1 MAGPP
6 LDAVALVQAQ
16 WARERPDVDTAPV
29 GVIGRL
35 HRLANAL
42 TRELEVVFDAHGL
55 CEGDFDVLATLRRS
69 GGDRTAGEL
78 AAATMVTSGGL
89 TKRLDRLERAG
100 LVVRRPSEHD
110 GRGRV
115 VSLTG
120 AGRALIDRAWT
131 DHMANEH
138 RLLAELDPRDA
149 AELERILRTWLSR
162 HEPAPQVPADLDPP
176 R

>member
-1 MAGPP
+1 MVDQPP
-6 LDAVALVQAQ
+6 DAVAVIQAQ
-16 WARERPDVDTAPV
+16 WARERPDVDTTPV

-35 HRLANAL
+35 HRLAAAL
-42 TRELEVVFDAHGL
+42 TRELEVVFEAHGL

-69 GGDRTAGEL
+69 GSDRTAGEL

-100 LVVRRPSEHD
+100 LVVRRTSERD

-115 VSLTG
+115 ISLTD

-138 RLLAELDPRDA
+138 RLLAQLDPRDA
-149 AELERILRTWLSR
+149 AELERILRGWLSQ
-162 HEPAPQVPADLDPP
+162 HEPPPELPAP

>member
-1 MAGPP
+1 MDDQA
-6 LDAVALVQAQ
+6 LDAVAVIQAQ
-16 WARERPDVDTAPV
+16 WARERPDVDTTPV

-35 HRLANAL
+35 HRLAAAL
-42 TRELEVVFDAHGL
+42 TRELEVVFEAHGL

-69 GGDRTAGEL
+69 GSDRTAGEL

-100 LVVRRPSEHD
+100 LVVRRTSDRD

-120 AGRALIDRAWT
+120 AGRELIDAAWS

-138 RLLAELDPRDA
+138 RLLAQLDPRDA
-149 AELERILRTWLSR
+149 AELERILRTWLAQ
-162 HEPAPQVPADLDPP
+162 HEPPPGPPAS

>member
-1 MAGPP
+1 MS
-6 LDAVALVQAQ
+6 LVQTA

-35 HRLANAL
+35 HRLAAAL
-42 TRELEVVFDAHGL
+42 TRELEAVFAAHGL
-55 CEGDFDVLATLRRS
+55 SEGDFDVLATLRRS
-69 GGDRTAGEL
+69 GSERTAGEL

-100 LVVRRPSEHD
+100 LVVRRTSERD

-115 VSLTG
+115 VSLTA
-120 AGRALIDRAWT
+120 AGRQLIDAAWT

-138 RLLAELDPRDA
+138 RLLAQLDPRDA
-149 AELERILRTWLSR
+149 AELERILRVWLVQ
-162 HEPAPQVPADLDPP
+162 HEPLADGGADVAAP